1 MQLYV
6 RKCSTLQMANDA
18 NDNNY
23 VYINI
28 NQNIIST
35 EWKNY
40 TIKKTDTIQKNY
52 IALSAQQRKDNG
64 IFLKTLLEIP

>member
-40 TIKKTDTIQKNY
+40 TIKKTDTIQKNC